1 MDMMRRVGDRRPR
14 RREVF
19 SIFSVRRF
27 LRRSAFLSE
36 EAWVVSKRSVLT
48 LAVMVIAGATA
59 SVFAQEAKVVAATAY
74 PDMVRW
80 SIITAGFALGIGAGL
95 AALGQGRA
103 VAAAA
108 EGIAR
113 NPGAAGDIRGVLL
126 LGLVLIESLAIYVF
140 VISLILLFLQPF
152 GS

>member
-1 MDMMRRVGDRRPR
+1 MDMTRQAGGRRQPR
-14 RREVF
+14 REAF
-19 SIFSVRRF
+19 SIQ
-27 LRRSAFLSE
+27 RSAFLQTFSVFSE

-48 LAVMVIAGATA
+48 LAVMVVAGAST
-59 SVFAQEAKVVAATAY
+59 SVFAQPVIPAAAY

-152 GS
+152 A

>member
-1 MDMMRRVGDRRPR
+1 M
-14 RREVF
+14 
-19 SIFSVRRF
+19 
-27 LRRSAFLSE
+27 
-36 EAWVVSKRSVLT
+36 SKRSVLT
-48 LAVMVIAGATA
+48 FAFLLVAGFGAPLYAQGGEAASLNIEIA
-59 SVFAQEAKVVAATAY
+59 K
-74 PDMVRW
+74 W

-140 VISLILLFLQPF
+140 VISLILFFLKPF
-152 GS
+152 SATAG

>member
-1 MDMMRRVGDRRPR
+1 MLVAGLAAPLYAQGS
-14 RREVF
+14 E
-19 SIFSVRRF
+19 
-27 LRRSAFLSE
+27 SA
-36 EAWVVSKRSVLT
+36 T
-48 LAVMVIAGATA
+48 LNVEIA
-59 SVFAQEAKVVAATAY
+59 K
-74 PDMVRW
+74 W

-140 VISLILLFLQPF
+140 VISLILFFLQPF
-152 GS
+152 SPKVG

>member
-1 MDMMRRVGDRRPR
+1 M
-14 RREVF
+14 
-19 SIFSVRRF
+19 
-27 LRRSAFLSE
+27 
-36 EAWVVSKRSVLT
+36 SKRSVLT
-48 LAVMVIAGATA
+48 LAVMVVAGASA
-59 SVFAQEAKVVAATAY
+59 PVFAQAPIPAAVY

-140 VISLILLFLQPF
+140 VIALILLFLQPF
-152 GS
+152 T

>member
-1 MDMMRRVGDRRPR
+1 M
-14 RREVF
+14 
-19 SIFSVRRF
+19 
-27 LRRSAFLSE
+27 
-36 EAWVVSKRSVLT
+36 SKRSVLT

>member
-1 MDMMRRVGDRRPR
+1 M
-14 RREVF
+14 
-19 SIFSVRRF
+19 
-27 LRRSAFLSE
+27 
-36 EAWVVSKRSVLT
+36 SKRSVLT
-48 LAVMVIAGATA
+48 LAVMFIAGATV
-59 SVFAQEAKVVAATAY
+59 SVFAQDAKAVPAAVY

>member
-1 MDMMRRVGDRRPR
+1 
-14 RREVF
+14 
-19 SIFSVRRF
+19 
-27 LRRSAFLSE
+27 
-36 EAWVVSKRSVLT
+36 VSKRSVVTFVFMLVAGFGAP
-48 LAVMVIAGATA
+48 LYAQAGDAALNIEIA
-59 SVFAQEAKVVAATAY
+59 K
-74 PDMVRW
+74 W

-140 VISLILLFLQPF
+140 VISLILFFLQPF
-152 GS
+152 SPATAG

>member
-1 MDMMRRVGDRRPR
+1 
-14 RREVF
+14 
-19 SIFSVRRF
+19 
-27 LRRSAFLSE
+27 
-36 EAWVVSKRSVLT
+36 VSKRS
-48 LAVMVIAGATA
+48 AVTFAFMLVAGFASPLYARGAGGDSALNVEIA
-59 SVFAQEAKVVAATAY
+59 K
-74 PDMVRW
+74 W

-140 VISLILLFLQPF
+140 VISLILFFLRPF
-152 GS
+152 SPTAG

>member
-1 MDMMRRVGDRRPR
+1 M
-14 RREVF
+14 
-19 SIFSVRRF
+19 
-27 LRRSAFLSE
+27 
-36 EAWVVSKRSVLT
+36 SKRSVLT
-48 LAVMVIAGATA
+48 LAVMVIAGASA
-59 SVFAQEAKVVAATAY
+59 SVFAQQAPAVVAAAAY

-152 GS
+152 V

>member
-1 MDMMRRVGDRRPR
+1 MDMTRRAGGRRQPR
-14 RREVF
+14 REA
-19 SIFSVRRF
+19 FSVQ
-27 LRRSAFLSE
+27 RSAFLQTFSVSSE

-48 LAVMVIAGATA
+48 LAMMVVAGATA
-59 SVFAQEAKVVAATAY
+59 SVFAQGSPAVVPATAY

-152 GS
+152 T